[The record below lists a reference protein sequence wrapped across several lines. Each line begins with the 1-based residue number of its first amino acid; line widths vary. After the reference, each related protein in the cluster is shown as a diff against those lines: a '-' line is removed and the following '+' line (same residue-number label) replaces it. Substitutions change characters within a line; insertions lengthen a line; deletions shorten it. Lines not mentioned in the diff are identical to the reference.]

1 MRLKHLQSAL
11 SSVPNP
17 QFIEPNVSLEQYA
30 TSPQLCSYII
40 QAAHEN
46 DDIGLNRSVLDL
58 GCGTGMLSIG
68 CALVGSSHIIMVDCD
83 SEALRVAIDNVEAM
97 DITDV
102 DNEDGCTVE
111 YLLAKL
117 KHEAK
122 KNMGSSSL
130 DHKNSRAGRFN
141 GRAKSGHPSKQPL
154 SQEQQQPLT
163 PPNQITA
170 QDDGIPLS
178 SGCVDTVMTN
188 PPFGTKPGNAGI
200 DVAFLRT
207 AIRLARRAV
216 YSFHKTS
223 TRPYLI
229 KLVQSWGY
237 DIEVVAQMK
246 FDIPKMYKFHK
257 ESSVDIDVD
266 LIRVIISSE
275 RYSDTDEQV

>member
-11 SSVPNP
+11 SSVPIP
-17 QFIEPNVSLEQYA
+17 QFVEPNISLEQYA

-68 CALVGSSHIIMVDCD
+68 SALVGSPHIVMVDCD
-83 SEALRVAIDNVEAM
+83 SRALTIAVDNVEAM
-97 DITDV
+97 EITDV
-102 DNEDGCTVE
+102 ENEDGCTVE
-111 YLLAKL
+111 YLLAKV
-117 KHEAK
+117 KHVPK
-122 KNMGSSSL
+122 KNMSSFSFDHRTSRGKQSNGTTSRSSST
-130 DHKNSRAGRFN
+130 
-141 GRAKSGHPSKQPL
+141 QL
-154 SQEQQQPLT
+154 SLQEQQQPIR
-163 PPNQITA
+163 PPNDITPL
-170 QDDGIPLS
+170 DDGIPLS

-200 DVAFLRT
+200 DVTFLRT

-223 TRPYLI
+223 TRAYLM
-229 KLVQSWGY
+229 KLVQTWGY
-237 DIEVVAQMK
+237 EVEVVAQMK

-257 ESSVDIDVD
+257 ESNIDIDVD

-275 RYSDTDEQV
+275 RLSDRDDEV